1 MPPLVS
7 IRACTLFLL
16 AASVGVLA
24 MAFAFQHLGGL
35 APCVLCIW
43 QRYPYVGAIVLAM
56 AAYFLRERPPL
67 AAGAV
72 LLAGLV
78 FLAGAGIGAFHV
90 GVEQGWWQGT
100 AACGGER
107 PASASVEELYR
118 RLMETT
124 AVARC
129 DVIPWS
135 LFGISMAGYNIVLS
149 LGLAAM
155 AFFGGARI
163 AGGRIT

>member
-1 MPPLVS
+1 MIPPLS
-7 IRACTLFLL
+7 IRAIALLLL

-24 MAFAFQHLGGL
+24 TAFAFQHLGGL

-43 QRYPYVGAIVLAM
+43 QRYPYAAGIVLAM
-56 AAYFLRERPPL
+56 AAYLLRDRPPL
-67 AAGAV
+67 AAAAV

-78 FLAGAGIGAFHV
+78 FLVGAGIGAFHV

-107 PASASVEELYR
+107 PSSGSVEELYR
-118 RLMETT
+118 RLMATT
-124 AVARC
+124 TVARC

-135 LFGISMAGYNIVLS
+135 LFGISMAGYNILLS
-149 LGLAAM
+149 LGLAAI
-155 AFFGGARI
+155 AFVGGTWIAR
-163 AGGRIT
+163 GRIS